1 MTFVQMMNEAK
12 TNNVISYS
20 WNFIRNLMFHNATM
34 WLNYALMDKKKVIRE
49 LLHHH
54 TLVGTLKDWENI
66 YVVKNIIVNAHCS
79 KIVNKFPRNILFCI
93 WCQPV
98 DINYPL
104 YFDTDCTTKSSVFF
118 PFLSA
123 FRIKCKFLQDKVLP
137 DQITLLSN

>member
-1 MTFVQMMNEAK
+1 MMNEAK

-34 WLNYALMDKKKVIRE
+34 WLNYALMDKKSYQGITSSSYLGWNVKRLRE
-49 LLHHH
+49 YLWSKKHFF
-54 TLVGTLKDWENI
+54 
-66 YVVKNIIVNAHCS
+66 VNAHCS
-79 KIVNKFPRNILFCI
+79 RIVNKFPRNILFCI

-118 PFLSA
+118 PFLST